1 MAETVEKKEK
11 NKKNRSRKIILIVL
25 ISLLALLLTAGIV
38 GGAYF
43 LPLYRAYRSSL
54 ETIPIIE
61 RPDDLT
67 VPDSPDIEIITV
79 DAGEWTYEDDTGE
92 PYYPDTSD
100 NYFTE
105 PVDPSSSYATETA
118 SPPDDT
124 TSPPVDSTVTQ
135 PGTTGT
141 PSVSTANPPATTAKP
156 PVTTAKPPVTTSP
169 PTVTTAKPPVTSPP
183 ATQPVYTAPESTE
196 VPHALPSTGIYRVAR
211 MDPNV
216 ENILL
221 IGLDTRNPYAFDG
234 RSDCM
239 IVLSFNKKT
248 GDVKLISLLR
258 DILVPISGHGWNRLN
273 SAYAFGGAALCINT
287 INDYFGLDIQKYA
300 TVNFACVV
308 ILIDKCGG
316 VDLELT
322 EVERQHIGGEL
333 QSLGNGKYH
342 LNGNQAKAYM
352 SDRST
357 IGADFDRTQRQRNV
371 LMALYRKLMAE
382 KKLSEILDIIES
394 GFAYVRTN
402 IPLNDLF
409 SLATSVYSF
418 GSSLKLSSDKIPC
431 NGSFSFGYY
440 NKMAIINI
448 NRSSNIAYLKKIIWN
463 K

>member
-92 PYYPDTSD
+92 PVRPDTSD
-100 NYFTE
+100 NQFTE
-105 PVDPSSSYATETA
+105 PVDPSSSYLTETV

-124 TSPPVDSTVTQ
+124 TPQAPETSDM
-135 PGTTGT
+135 TG
-141 PSVSTANPPATTAKP
+141 SSTAANSSAAQQETSGGSAATSSSPQGTTAKP
-156 PVTTAKPPVTTSP
+156 PVTTARPP
-169 PTVTTAKPPVTSPP
+169 VTTAKPE
-183 ATQPVYTAPESTE
+183 PVYTPPESTE

-211 MDPNV
+211 MDPDV

-239 IVLSFNKKT
+239 IVFSFNKKT

-371 LMALYRKLMAE
+371 LMALYSKLMSE
-382 KKLSEILDIIES
+382 KKLSEILNIIES